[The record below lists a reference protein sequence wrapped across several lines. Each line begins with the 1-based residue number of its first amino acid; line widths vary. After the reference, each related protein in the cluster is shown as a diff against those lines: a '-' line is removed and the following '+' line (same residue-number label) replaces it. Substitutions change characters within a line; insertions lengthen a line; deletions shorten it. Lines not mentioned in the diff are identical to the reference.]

1 MIFLIAFGGL
11 LAPFFVHEL
20 GHALVA
26 RVRGVRLQWAADGI
40 RMVWVFPDGVPESV
54 RREVAIAGFAL
65 EIAVGFALALAWGA
79 VFLGYAVATVVHLWH
94 YAVEGRAIGDDFTV
108 LRGASE

>member
-40 RMVWVFPDGVPESV
+40 RMVWVFPEGVPVSV

-65 EIAVGFALALAWGA
+65 EIAVGFALGIAWGVVA
-79 VFLGYAVATVVHLWH
+79 SGYAMATVVHLWH
-94 YAVEGRAIGDDFTV
+94 YAVDGRAVGDDFTV

>member
-1 MIFLIAFGGL
+1 MIFFLIAFGGL

-20 GHALVA
+20 GHELVA

-40 RMVWVFPDGVPESV
+40 RMVWVLPEGGPVSV

-65 EIAVGFALALAWGA
+65 EIAVGFALALAWGVVA
-79 VFLGYAVATVVHLWH
+79 SGYAMATVAHLWH
-94 YAVEGRAIGDDFTV
+94 YAVEGRAIGDDFAV
-108 LRGASE
+108 LRGAE

>member
-1 MIFLIAFGGL
+1 MIFLIAFGGT

-20 GHALVA
+20 GHELVA

-40 RMVWVFPDGVPESV
+40 RMVWVFPEGVPVSV

-65 EIAVGFALALAWGA
+65 EIAVGFALGIAWGLPF
-79 VFLGYAVATVVHLWH
+79 VGYASATTIHLWQ
-94 YAVEGRAIGDDFTV
+94 YAVEGRAVGDDFAV
-108 LRGASE
+108 LRGAE